1 MLSIPLASRTTTTLA
16 VALIAPALF
25 YKLKLYP
32 SFASLYTLYDR
43 LVWTIRAAVLP
54 SPLPRGIEQWMLT
67 FTDDPDTNYGL
78 EQRKL
83 EMESF
88 YRSWKFLEPL
98 FASRGY
104 ILYTFFKQPTT
115 RPKDNLIAA
124 PSDPDIRR
132 RNVPEYPYARRFY
145 NVDEDIEA
153 YFSYSSL
160 IVWPARDF
168 LGRDVVIKI
177 VADETKRNEL
187 EILQALN
194 TDSKRRD
201 PRNHTIPVIEFI
213 KFQQYTFVVMPRWH
227 GGLWLDF
234 GTVDE
239 LMWFAQSMLEVFDFL
254 HEHHI
259 VHFDFLSQNLGI
271 NVLSNVNKWWAKG
284 LLQRSVTRYALFDFG
299 QSKQYPLDIPIDEV
313 QDTRFFGFDLRGYP
327 EPEGPYNPFQ
337 VEMLS
342 VGDVLQRNVRHI
354 ENIIPTLGPFFDAMM
369 NPDATK
375 RLTARQAL
383 NNFQKIYSSL
393 SKSELNTQVV
403 NLFWDNGV
411 VTPKENLQES

>member
-54 SPLPRGIEQWMLT
+54 SPLPQGIEQWMLT

-124 PSDPDIRR
+124 PSDPDTRR

-153 YFSYSSL
+153 YFSYS
-160 IVWPARDF
+160 V
-168 LGRDVVIKI
+168 
-177 VADETKRNEL
+177 
-187 EILQALN
+187 
-194 TDSKRRD
+194 
-201 PRNHTIPVIEFI
+201 
-213 KFQQYTFVVMPRWH
+213 
-227 GGLWLDF
+227 
-234 GTVDE
+234 
-239 LMWFAQSMLEVFDFL
+239 
-254 HEHHI
+254 
-259 VHFDFLSQNLGI
+259 
-271 NVLSNVNKWWAKG
+271 SN
-284 LLQRSVTRYALFDFG
+284 F
-299 QSKQYPLDIPIDEV
+299 
-313 QDTRFFGFDLRGYP
+313 
-327 EPEGPYNPFQ
+327 
-337 VEMLS
+337 
-342 VGDVLQRNVRHI
+342 
-354 ENIIPTLGPFFDAMM
+354 
-369 NPDATK
+369 
-375 RLTARQAL
+375 
-383 NNFQKIYSSL
+383 
-393 SKSELNTQVV
+393 
-403 NLFWDNGV
+403 
-411 VTPKENLQES
+411 